1 MTREERA
8 IAYAKKCN
16 KDNWGVYTQYEI
28 IQAYLQGAKD
38 AEKEYSDRVM
48 QAIVLLDPNF
58 EQTDMFKNIQNKIVA
73 SAMEEISKKL

>member
-8 IAYAKKCN
+8 RAYAEKIGKE
-16 KDNWGVYTQYEI
+16 YEYDGREEVAYN
-28 IQAYLQGAKD
+28 AYLAGAKD